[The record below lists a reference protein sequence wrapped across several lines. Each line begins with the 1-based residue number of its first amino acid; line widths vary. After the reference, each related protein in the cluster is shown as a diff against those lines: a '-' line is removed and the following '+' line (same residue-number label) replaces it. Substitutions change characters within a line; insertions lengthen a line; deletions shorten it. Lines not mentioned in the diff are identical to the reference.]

1 MLKIYIRS
9 AIRVLIRNR
18 SITLINIAGL
28 AIGMAIFIMIAL
40 YVSNELTGD
49 KYHVNLERIARV
61 ETSEF
66 VALPMLMKKMI
77 GTDLPGIEKVVRI
90 SYMYNTAYLW
100 NGKNTFKVS
109 DLLVADPEVLD
120 VFSFN
125 LVKGNPA
132 TALKEPRSLVI
143 SESNARKFFGDENP
157 IGKTLRYNSTFNFVI
172 TGVMSDLPSNSS
184 IWAGMITGVDLV
196 KELGTPDYLDD
207 YNDWSHYVFVLLSP
221 NVSLTEGRT
230 QIHNKLN
237 REIQALIG
245 QNDFVIDFR
254 LNPMKSLYLKK
265 GAQTDSLQHGSKQVI
280 ITYLAIGLFI
290 LLIAIV
296 NFINLSNAAS
306 YKRNREIGLKK
317 IVGASKGSLLVQ
329 LLIESVLLSFIS
341 LVVAL
346 LLFQLLYPLFNKL
359 TLANIHP
366 RGVYNTAGLLL
377 CVGLAFITGIT
388 AGLYP
393 AVYLARFKPAY
404 ILKGS
409 TESSRSGI
417 YTRRLLLMFQFAIS
431 VILIISAWVIYHQV
445 HYARNMELGFNK
457 QHIVYFSGRGN
468 IPSHYTA
475 FADAIMK
482 IPGIQQIGV
491 TSAMPGYSNMTWGPK
506 VDGIDRRF
514 DAIACD
520 PDFIEMLEL
529 QLTEG
534 RNFIKGSESDINKA
548 YIVNETFVKQ
558 FELKSPLGIS
568 VREGKIVGVVKD
580 FTYQKANNMI
590 GPMAMV
596 YMPEL
601 ARLISI
607 KISPHQVPQTIAS
620 IEKVWNNF
628 APGVPFEY
636 SFLDESFDR
645 LYKKEERLFNLFGYF
660 SLLAV
665 IIACMGIAGLA
676 LYTAR
681 IKTREISIRRV
692 YGAPQSA
699 IVTLMF
705 KEFVIWLQLA
715 GIIAWP
721 ASYYIMNEWLS
732 QFAYHIPIKWWI
744 FISSTIAASLLAL
757 SVVLFHAIRVI
768 RTNPS
773 VVFRT

>member
-1 MLKIYIRS
+1 
-9 AIRVLIRNR
+9 
-18 SITLINIAGL
+18 
-28 AIGMAIFIMIAL
+28 MIAL
-40 YVSNELTGD
+40 YVSNELTAD

-66 VALPMLMKKMI
+66 VVMPMLLKKMI
-77 GTDLPGIEKVVRI
+77 GNDLPGIEKVVRI
-90 SYMYNTAYLW
+90 SYMYHTAYLW
-100 NGKNTFKVS
+100 NGKNTFKAS
-109 DLLVADPEVLD
+109 DLLIADPEVLE
-120 VFSFN
+120 VFSFP
-125 LVKGNPA
+125 LIQGDPA

-143 SESNARKFFGDENP
+143 SESNARKFFGDKNP
-157 IGKTLRYNSTFNFVI
+157 IGQTLRYNNTFNFVI
-172 TGVMSDLPSNSS
+172 TGVMSDLPANSS
-184 IWAGMITGVDLV
+184 IWAGMITNIDLV
-196 KELGTPDYLDD
+196 KELNSPDYLDD
-207 YNDWSHYVFVLLSP
+207 YNDWSHFVFVLLPP
-221 NVSLTEGRT
+221 NVTLAESRT
-230 QIHNKLN
+230 QLHNKLN
-237 REIQALIG
+237 TEIHSLIG
-245 QNDFVIDFR
+245 RDDFVIDFR
-254 LNPMKSLYLKK
+254 LNPMKSLYLNK
-265 GAQTDSLQHGSKQVI
+265 GKTDSLQHGSKQVI

-306 YKRNREIGLKK
+306 YKRTREIGLKK
-317 IVGASKGSLLVQ
+317 IVGAGKGSLLMQ
-329 LLIESVLLSFIS
+329 LLVESVLLSFIS
-341 LVVAL
+341 LLIAL
-346 LLFQLLYPLFNKL
+346 LLFELLYPLFNKL

-366 RGVYNTAGLLL
+366 HGIYNTPGILL
-377 CVGLAFITGIT
+377 CISLAFITGLL

-393 AVYLARFKPAY
+393 AFYLAKFKPVN

-409 TESSRSGI
+409 IESSKSGI
-417 YTRRLLLMFQFAIS
+417 YTRRLLLMFQFSIS

-457 QHIVYFSGRGN
+457 DHIVYFSGRGN
-468 IPSHYTA
+468 IPSHYSA
-475 FADAIMK
+475 FRDAIMK
-482 IPGIQQIGV
+482 IPGIQQVGV
-491 TSAMPGYSNMTWGPK
+491 SSAMPGYSGTTWGPK
-506 VDGIDRRF
+506 VDGVDRRF
-514 DAIACD
+514 DAITCD

-529 QLTEG
+529 QITEG

-548 YIVNETFVKQ
+548 FLVNETFVKQ

-568 VREGKIVGVVKD
+568 IREGKIVGVVKD
-580 FTYQKANNMI
+580 FTYQKANNII
-590 GPMAMV
+590 GPLAMA
-596 YMPEL
+596 YMPET

-607 KISPHQVPQTIAS
+607 KISPHQIPQTIAS
-620 IEKVWNNF
+620 IEKVWNSF
-628 APGVPFEY
+628 APGFPFEY

-699 IVTLMF
+699 IITLMF
-705 KEFVIWLQLA
+705 KEFLLWLLLA

-721 ASYYIMNEWLS
+721 VSYYIMNEWLS
-732 QFAYHIPIKWWI
+732 QFAYHIPISWWI
-744 FISSTIAASLLAL
+744 FIAATIAASMLAL

-773 VVFRT
+773 VVFRN